1 MNERIRAVKKSV
13 RSEKAE
19 ERRRRT
25 RRRRGEGIKDER
37 LCREREKERERESD
51 GAVGGDCRL
60 EQQHSSYTSP
70 ILYLAQSFHY
80 SLSTLLNRVYR
91 HRLGK
96 KKSGKNKGDRTH
108 RDGREREGRKKRKKE
123 SIRTRERER
132 GAELFCSV
140 AMETHRPELQRAD
153 SCHGTAGCHG

>member
-13 RSEKAE
+13 RSEEEE
-19 ERRRRT
+19 ERRSKT
-25 RRRRGEGIKDER
+25 SSSV
-37 LCREREKERERESD
+37 ERERESD
-51 GAVGGDCRL
+51 GAVGGDYRL

-91 HRLGK
+91 RRLG
-96 KKSGKNKGDRTH
+96 KKSGKNKGDRRTETGE
-108 RDGREREGRKKRKKE
+108 RGREGEKKKKE
-123 SIRTRERER
+123 SIRTRERVRER